1 MYLPYVTFP
10 PRYSFFVNPLYKFT
24 KQLYAMLIMILMVLI
39 RYSIYVKVI
48 LKTQLPNKKPGT
60 YNSIIVSLKTSYETF
75 VKIVDGIYFAC
86 VWTTL
91 CKLITSS
98 KH

>member
-10 PRYSFFVNPLYKFT
+10 LRYSFFVNPLFKFT

-39 RYSIYVKVI
+39 RYISVEVI
-48 LKTQLPNKKPGT
+48 LKTQVPNKKPGT

-75 VKIVDGIYFAC
+75 VKIVDGIYFAR
-86 VWTTL
+86 V
-91 CKLITSS
+91 
-98 KH
+98 